1 MNKTFNKYPTVKSS
15 SVKGFIAIMLLCFLY
30 FFRSFVMYIDI
41 FAPVSTAECHTGA
54 IAKEILENGFQFPLE
69 QYTPEY
75 YENSII
81 TQGLLTVASVRF
93 LGLNQ
98 LALEIIPF
106 IFSFAVMLIFCSLLI
121 HGGFRSGLFFFIVSY
136 LFLSG
141 FFLII
146 TMDSVGNHIIGLF
159 LGALI
164 THQFFRGYITGNP
177 RHFYIIMFTTGL
189 GLFAQIGFLLYAGL
203 VFMAYLFYKPQIGTK
218 PRLSLS
224 MIIRGMF
231 LFLIGAI
238 PFIIFLFK
246 TKMMSVLSLFTVA
259 TRRNIGVQDLGVY
272 GQNIFQQYL
281 LQFDFRIWILALY
294 SGLALLIYALWMYL
308 RKKTVPEN
316 TRLLVYIICFFI
328 PPVFISVSVV
338 SGGEFTTY
346 HTYLMPLLFLAGA
359 VVLSHAIN
367 FCFATPTSRFFSQ
380 TALSAI
386 LLLVLINTT
395 YFKSINLSTG
405 HAFNK
410 LTSDENLSFCY
421 WRFGSSFSNYAP
433 YRGDSVEYA
442 SKMLSMCGRFHSEER
457 KNECLWG
464 WNMSYAPNGFVL
476 DAQTIEALGPQ
487 ASDLVAR
494 SMGGWTR
501 TINTC
506 FEINEA
512 YVDNCILGFVERMVI
527 EHNDFFRYYY
537 IIKGLEYSEI
547 QISCL
552 PESPRFSGLNEVFRE
567 KMRKG
572 SLDDGPQ
579 ICVGDQRIVCIL
591 SDAYCAAQEN
601 RKDFCDKSYSSS
613 MDTDLCH
620 LIFQRVSSAQ
630 DSDSSF

>member
-1 MNKTFNKYPTVKSS
+1 MNKRFNKYSTVKSS
-15 SVKGFIAIMLLCFLY
+15 SVKGFIAIMLLCLLY
-30 FFRSFVMYIDI
+30 FIRSFVMYIDI
-41 FAPVSTAECHTGA
+41 FSPVSTSECHTGA

-81 TQGLLTVASVRF
+81 TQGLLTVASVRL

-106 IFSFAVMLIFCSLLI
+106 IFSFAIMLTFCSLLT

-136 LFLSG
+136 FFLSG

-159 LGALI
+159 FGALI

-189 GLFAQIGFLLYAGL
+189 GLFAHIGCLLYAGL
-203 VFMAYLFYKPQIGTK
+203 VFLVYLFYKPQTVTK

-224 MIIRGMF
+224 MTIRGVF
-231 LFLIGAI
+231 LFLLGAI
-238 PFIIFLFK
+238 PFIYFLFK
-246 TKMMSVLSLFTVA
+246 TRMMNVLSLFTVA
-259 TRRNIGVQDLGVY
+259 TRRNIGVQDLSGY
-272 GQNIFQQYL
+272 AQNIFEQYL

-294 SGLALLIYALWMYL
+294 SGLALLIYVLWMKL
-308 RKKTVPEN
+308 RKKAVPEN

-359 VVLSHAIN
+359 VVLSHIIN
-367 FCFATPTSRFFSQ
+367 FYFTTQTSRFLSQ

-386 LLLVLINTT
+386 LLVILINTT
-395 YFKSINLSTG
+395 YLKSINLSPG

-421 WRFGSSFSNYAP
+421 WRFGSSFSNYTP
-433 YRGDSVEYA
+433 YHGDSAEYA
-442 SKMLSMCGRFHSEER
+442 SRMLSMCGRFHSEER

-476 DAQTIEALGPQ
+476 DEQSIEVLGPK
-487 ASDLVAR
+487 ASDLIAR
-494 SMGGWTR
+494 SLGGWTR

-512 YVDNCILGFVERMVI
+512 YVDNCILGFIERMAI
-527 EHNDFFRYYY
+527 EHHDFFRYYY
-537 IIKGLEYSEI
+537 IIKGLEYSDI
-547 QISCL
+547 HISCL
-552 PESPRFSGLNEVFRE
+552 PKSPRFSGLNEIL
-567 KMRKG
+567 RKKIRNG

-579 ICVGDQRIVCIL
+579 ICLGDQRIACIL
-591 SDAYCAAQEN
+591 SDAYCAAHEN
-601 RKDFCDKSYSSS
+601 RKEFCDKSYSSS
-613 MDTDLCH
+613 VDTDLCH

-630 DSDSSF
+630 AYDSSF